1 MEPGQRSEFPVRQFL
16 SYLEYRGCDLGVT
29 FPADITFV
37 LNPRNGA
44 EVQVPIARAQITAY
58 MMYLICLE
66 LGVNMPDEFAAY
78 QQLMD
83 WAKPAGYK
91 AGQ

>member
-1 MEPGQRSEFPVRQFL
+1 MEPGQQEEFPVKQFL

-37 LNPRNGA
+37 TNPRNGEEA
-44 EVQVPIARAQITAY
+44 QVPIARFMITAY
-58 MMYLICLE
+58 MMYWVCLE

-83 WAKPAGYK
+83 GAKPAGYP
-91 AGQ
+91 AR